1 MLVTIHSGPDTAPRL
16 AKPET
21 ADCQNW
27 QTKSENLLLPPRCSR
42 KSKAYQTTLGTELW
56 AWLMVKGHCKAHT
69 AS

>member
-1 MLVTIHSGPDTAPRL
+1 MVTIHSGPDAAPGP

-27 QTKSENLLLPPRCSR
+27 QTKRENLHVPPLCSR
-42 KSKAYQTTLGTELW
+42 KPKTYQTPLGTELW
-56 AWLMVKGHCKAHT
+56 AWLTGRGHCKAHT